1 MTVRPFLSSCD
12 RLINNINLNGEQNK
26 MEVRNIRIQ
35 LALFF
40 CFLLA
45 GTSSAAWSA
54 GTVDHSIYG
63 ALLGKY
69 VKNGVVD
76 YAGLRREEDAVNLYL
91 DQLEDIDTQDLPKN
105 EQLAFYIN
113 AYNAKAIKVVL
124 MGYPGIKSIKE
135 MGSLWGSPWRK
146 RLGRIDGELMSL
158 DDIEHQIIRA
168 RFKDPRTHF
177 ALNCASRSC
186 PPLLSEP
193 YRGDVLDRQLDSS
206 ARAFINDPLS
216 NDLEADTLY
225 VSKIFYWYEGD
236 FQEGV
241 LGFFMKFAE
250 PNLKKQLEERADR
263 IKIEYLDYDWSLN
276 GK

>member
-1 MTVRPFLSSCD
+1 
-12 RLINNINLNGEQNK
+12 
-26 MEVRNIRIQ
+26 MEVRNIPIQ

-45 GTSSAAWSA
+45 GATSAGWSA

-63 ALLGKY
+63 ELLGKY
-69 VKNGVVD
+69 VRNGVVD
-76 YAGLRREEDAVNLYL
+76 YGGLKREEKTVNQYL
-91 DQLEDIDTQDLPKN
+91 EQLERTHTQDLSSN

-113 AYNAKAIKVVL
+113 AYNVKTIKLVL

-135 MGSLWGSPWRK
+135 MGSVWSSPWRK
-146 RLGRIDGELMSL
+146 QLCKIDGKLMSL
-158 DDIEHQIIRA
+158 DDIENQIVRP
-168 RFKDPRTHF
+168 RFQDPRTHF
-177 ALNCASRSC
+177 ALNCASKSC

-206 ARAFINDPLS
+206 SRAFINNPQRNYLKG
-216 NDLEADTLY
+216 NTLY
-225 VSKIFYWYEGD
+225 VSKIFDWYAGD
-236 FQEGV
+236 FKEGV
-241 LGFFMKFAE
+241 FGFFMKFAE

-276 GK
+276 GE

>member
-1 MTVRPFLSSCD
+1 
-12 RLINNINLNGEQNK
+12 
-26 MEVRNIRIQ
+26 MEFRNIRIQ

-76 YAGLRREEDAVNLYL
+76 YAGLKREEEALNLYL
-91 DQLEDIDTQDLPKN
+91 DQLERVRTQDLSKN

-113 AYNAKAIKVVL
+113 AYNAKAIKLVL
-124 MGYPGIKSIKE
+124 MGYPRIRSIKE
-135 MGSLWGSPWRK
+135 MGSVWSSPLK
-146 RLGRIDGELMSL
+146 KQLCKIDGNFASL
-158 DDIEHQIIRA
+158 DDIEHQIIRTE
-168 RFKDPRTHF
+168 FQDPRTHF
-177 ALNCASRSC
+177 ALNCASKSC

-216 NDLEADTLY
+216 NTLEADTLY
-225 VSKIFYWYEGD
+225 LSKIFYWYEGD

-250 PNLKKQLEERADR
+250 PDLRKQLEERADR